1 MKKRKHVISLILSPM
16 FTKNIGA
23 QNIITNKLSL
33 FKTRNKCSKIRCHKQ
48 RNISTPN
55 TIRVGC
61 FEGDWREMWF
71 VPNGVGWVPQER
83 GWNQNTWFNTTNIL
97 EERNYIIMWLTTKSS
112 MLRWITPSARIWNP
126 RAMTLRNGYLKMTLK
141 FRFCYINPIKK
152 AVSHSYL

>member
-71 VPNGVGWVPQER
+71 VPNGVGWVPQLNASVDYPVCKDMKSTSDE
-83 GWNQNTWFNTTNIL
+83 I
-97 EERNYIIMWLTTKSS
+97 EERIFKNDSKISILLYKS
-112 MLRWITPSARIWNP
+112 
-126 RAMTLRNGYLKMTLK
+126 
-141 FRFCYINPIKK
+141 
-152 AVSHSYL
+152 H